1 MSVKDITEISKKC
14 LGNAGDKVKAVE
26 QALNL
31 LAQGKSIEEIQA
43 STGLS
48 EKELLELQGDF

>member
-1 MSVKDITEISKKC
+1 MSVKDITEISKQC
-14 LGNAGDKVKAVE
+14 LDDAGDKVKAVE

-48 EKELLELQGDF
+48 EREVLELQGDF